1 VSDLVRDHPLLPL
14 WALVLLTPL
23 ALILVHRR
31 RGTRPYVEGGGVPE
45 PPATPLDDRGETLLI
60 PRVALSPT
68 GPKGAPYPMDAYATG
83 PDGDRQP

>member
-1 VSDLVRDHPLLPL
+1 V
-14 WALVLLTPL
+14 
-23 ALILVHRR
+23 LILVHRR

-68 GPKGAPYPMDAYATG
+68 GAKAASYPMNACPTG
-83 PDGDRQP
+83 PDGDRQR